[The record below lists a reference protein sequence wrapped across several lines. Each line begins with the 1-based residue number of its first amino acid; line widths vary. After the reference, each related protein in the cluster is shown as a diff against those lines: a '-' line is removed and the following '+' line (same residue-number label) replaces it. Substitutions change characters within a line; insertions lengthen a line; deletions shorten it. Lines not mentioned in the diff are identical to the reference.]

1 LELDLKRLHRGS
13 LDIALARAAH
23 YRDLNQPEEAESI
36 CRDVL
41 DVDADRQD
49 AWKILGLALTDRL
62 PSGQAGLLEEA
73 IAAFEKLR
81 DEYERTYHVGVAWER
96 AAKAHLLRNEA
107 HSAVAGFEHALQSL
121 REAASRP
128 SRASRCDARVTRK
141 GRPPRRLTVRPA
153 PSIAPAGPPP
163 LGGAADA
170 AARHAPTAQTQP
182 GCPYR
187 CKWPATAPWKSCV

>member
-1 LELDLKRLHRGS
+1 LELELKRLHRES
-13 LDIALARAAH
+13 LDVALTKATH

-41 DVDADRQD
+41 DVDTDRQD

-96 AAKAHLLRNEA
+96 AAKAHLQRNEA
-107 HSAVAGFEHALQSL
+107 HSAVAGFEHALQ
-121 REAASRP
+121 AY
-128 SRASRCDARVTRK
+128 
-141 GRPPRRLTVRPA
+141 
-153 PSIAPAGPPP
+153 
-163 LGGAADA
+163 A
-170 AARHAPTAQTQP
+170 AAEKMRPNLP
-182 GCPYR
+182 DPLLRWNR
-187 CKWPATAPWKSCV
+187 CVRLLRVHPALRDAMHVSREQAGHLGD